1 MRSRDSQGS
10 REVEAVEGVG
20 REAASL
26 SVHGEYRGHFH
37 TPYTHSEGP
46 RRNLGFGSELPLVGL
61 SVPSFVL
68 HIAHT
73 LSSFEICLKIF
84 WEHLCAACVRGRF
97 RIESFFALS

>member
-1 MRSRDSQGS
+1 MRSRS

-26 SVHGEYRGHFH
+26 SVHGEYRGPFH
-37 TPYTHSEGP
+37 IPYTHSEGP
-46 RRNLGFGSELPLVGL
+46 RRSLGFGSELPLVGL

-68 HIAHT
+68 RIAHT
-73 LSSFEICLKIF
+73 LSSFEFCLNFFGNIF
-84 WEHLCAACVRGRF
+84 VRACVRGRF